1 MQTLSLVPN
10 WTGGLGRWDG
20 LKEPGSGPRS
30 VRCNRSVPMG
40 SGGRGCSRGSS
51 CVGNTSKEGWERNRS
66 PSWESPAHM
75 QVEGRGRQWSQK
87 HSSYPSCSFTFLS
100 PSRGASGRL
109 LGGSEGSEPG
119 GPSPGT
125 AFRGEG
131 PPDSLGGPSA
141 APLSPPSGELRWLQG
156 PDDT

>member
-1 MQTLSLVPN
+1 MDCGSAEAEALGSSSQSRDIGMASVTDAVSSFSAFKLSPTTRRRSESLSLVPN
-10 WTGGLGRWDG
+10 WTAGPGRWDG
-20 LKEPGSGPRS
+20 RRGPGSGPRS
-30 VRCNRSVPMG
+30 VRCDRSVPMG
-40 SGGRGCSRGSS
+40 PGGRGCSLGSS
-51 CVGNTSKEGWERNRS
+51 
-66 PSWESPAHM
+66 
-75 QVEGRGRQWSQK
+75 
-87 HSSYPSCSFTFLS
+87 FLS
-100 PSRGASGRL
+100 PSWGAGGRL

-131 PPDSLGGPSA
+131 PPGRLGGPSA